1 MMKKLVS
8 MLLAVLMLLSVCPV
22 MAENAAVLE
31 DGKYHVAVESDSGMF
46 KVVSCL
52 LAVQDGA
59 YTATVTLSGTGYDKL
74 FVGTGEEAAA
84 AEKHIDYVED
94 INGAY
99 TFTLPVEALD
109 TPIAVAAHSVKKDSW
124 YDRILT
130 FKSEGAVQAM
140 ANGRYNIAVESSSDM
155 FKVVGC
161 VLTAKN
167 GAYSATITMSGT
179 GYDKLFLGT
188 GEDAAVAE
196 AHIEYVADAEGAYT
210 FTFPLTQLDVPVAVA
225 AHSVKKDTWYDRELT
240 FKSEGAEKIVVVL
253 ADGTYNLTVE
263 SDSGMFKVV
272 DCVLTA
278 ESGAYTATITM
289 SGTGYDKLFV
299 GTGEEAAAAEAH
311 IEYVADA
318 EGAYTF
324 TLPVARLDE
333 PIAVAA
339 HSVKKDSWYDRI
351 LTFTTENVEQIASQ
365 TQDSE
370 AAMASLF
377 SGIYVPDEFVLSGGT
392 GRVTI
397 SCEQVE
403 IVDGLPVATIVFSS
417 PNYKCVRV
425 GDVVYDSVCDEKTS
439 RVKIP
444 VVVNQSMTMF
454 GTTTAMSAAHEVEY
468 SIFIRVDALKSESA
482 AVELPGLVWESSMK
496 PLYAQQFSVDYFE
509 GGYALIDVKDSAR
522 YLVVPE
528 NMSVPEG
535 LDPAI
540 VILQQP
546 LNNIYLAATSAMALF
561 DSLDALDAIRLSGTQ
576 KDGWYIENAV
586 AAMERGDMLFAGKYS
601 EPDFEMLLTK
611 DCNLAIESMMISHAP
626 KVKEMLELLGI
637 PVFIDCSSRESHPL
651 GRTEWIKLYAV
662 MVDKEE
668 EAEAFFNEQAKIVE
682 ELKGFENTGKTVA
695 FFYLHTDGSAVV
707 RSTADYV
714 PGMIEIAGGKYVFEE
729 LLDPESDRSSISI
742 SMEEFYNAAVDADYL
757 IYNATIDAP
766 ISSVDE
772 LLAKS
777 SLFADFK
784 AVKEGNVWSTGK
796 YLYQATD
803 IVGSLITDINLM
815 LTGETDGMTFIN
827 KLN

>member
-8 MLLAVLMLLSVCPV
+8 LMLAVMMLLSMCPAV
-22 MAENAAVLE
+22 AENAAVLE

-74 FVGTGEEAAA
+74 FVGAGEEAAA
-84 AEKHIDYVED
+84 AEKHIDYVAD

-99 TFTLPVEALD
+99 TFTFPVEELD

-124 YDRILT
+124 YDR
-130 FKSEGAVQAM
+130 V
-140 ANGRYNIAVESSSDM
+140 
-155 FKVVGC
+155 
-161 VLTAKN
+161 
-167 GAYSATITMSGT
+167 
-179 GYDKLFLGT
+179 
-188 GEDAAVAE
+188 
-196 AHIEYVADAEGAYT
+196 
-210 FTFPLTQLDVPVAVA
+210 
-225 AHSVKKDTWYDRELT
+225 
-240 FKSEGAEKIVVVL
+240 
-253 ADGTYNLTVE
+253 
-263 SDSGMFKVV
+263 
-272 DCVLTA
+272 
-278 ESGAYTATITM
+278 
-289 SGTGYDKLFV
+289 
-299 GTGEEAAAAEAH
+299 
-311 IEYVADA
+311 
-318 EGAYTF
+318 
-324 TLPVARLDE
+324 
-333 PIAVAA
+333 
-339 HSVKKDSWYDRI
+339 
-351 LTFTTENVEQIASQ
+351 LTFTTENIEQIE

-370 AAMASLF
+370 AASASL
-377 SGIYVPDEFVLSGGT
+377 SAGIYTPDEFILTGGT
-392 GRVTI
+392 GRVKI
-397 SCEQVE
+397 SCEKVE
-403 IVDGLPVATIVFSS
+403 IRGGQAFATIVFSS
-417 PNYKCVRV
+417 PNYKCVRI

-439 RVKIP
+439 RVEIP

-468 SIFIRVDALKSESA
+468 SIFIRVDALRSENA

-496 PLYAQQFSVDYFE
+496 PMYAHQFSVDYFE

-528 NMSVPEG
+528 NMTVPEG

-546 LNNIYLAATSAMALF
+546 LDNIYLAATSAMALF
-561 DSLDALDAIRLSGTQ
+561 DSLDSLDAIRLVGTQ

-662 MVDKEE
+662 MVDKEA

-682 ELKGFENTGKTVA
+682 DLKGFENTGKTVA

-714 PGMIEIAGGKYVFEE
+714 PGMIEIAGGKYVFDE
-729 LLDPESDRSSISI
+729 LLNPESDRSSISI

-784 AVKEGNVWSTGK
+784 AVKEGNVWCTGK

-803 IVGSLITDINLM
+803 VVGSLITDINLM

>member
-8 MLLAVLMLLSVCPV
+8 LMLAVMMLLSMCPAV
-22 MAENAAVLE
+22 AENAAVLE

-46 KVVSCL
+46 KVVGCL

-84 AEKHIDYVED
+84 AEKHIDFEED

-99 TFTLPVEALD
+99 TFTFPVEALD
-109 TPIAVAAHSVKKDSW
+109 APIAVAAHSVKKDSW
-124 YDRILT
+124 YDRTLT

-140 ANGRYNIAVESSSDM
+140 ANGRYNVAVESSSDM
-155 FKVVGC
+155 FKVVDC

-188 GEDAAVAE
+188 GEDAAAAE
-196 AHIEYVADAEGAYT
+196 AHIEYVADEEGAYT

-253 ADGTYNLTVE
+253 TDGTYNLTVE
-263 SDSGMFKVV
+263 TDSGMFKVV
-272 DCVLTA
+272 NCVLTV
-278 ESGAYTATITM
+278 EGGAYTATITM

-299 GTGEEAAAAEAH
+299 GTGEEAAAAENH
-311 IEYVADA
+311 IEYAADA
-318 EGAYTF
+318 DGAYTF
-324 TLPVARLDE
+324 TLPVAQLDE
-333 PIAVAA
+333 PIQVAA
-339 HSVKKDSWYDRI
+339 HSVKKDSWYDRV
-351 LTFTTENVEQIASQ
+351 LTFTTENVEQLE

-370 AAMASLF
+370 AASASL
-377 SGIYVPDEFVLSGGT
+377 SAGVYTPDEFILTGGT
-392 GRVTI
+392 GRVKI
-397 SCEQVE
+397 SCEKVE
-403 IVDGLPVATIVFSS
+403 IRDGQAFATIVFSS
-417 PNYKCVRV
+417 PNYKCVRI

-439 RVKIP
+439 RVEFP
-444 VVVNQSMTMF
+444 VTVNQSMTMF

-496 PLYAQQFSVDYFE
+496 PMYAQQFSVDYFE

-528 NMSVPEG
+528 NMTAPEG

-546 LNNIYLAATSAMALF
+546 VQNIYLAATSAMALF
-561 DSLDALDAIRLSGTQ
+561 DSLDSLDAIRLVGTQ

-586 AAMERGDMLFAGKYS
+586 KAMENGDILFGGRYS

-611 DCNLAIESMMISHAP
+611 GCDLAIESMMISHAP

-662 MVDKEE
+662 MMDKEA
-668 EAEAFFNEQAKIVE
+668 EAEAFFNGQAKIVE

-757 IYNATIDAP
+757 IYNATIDDP
-766 ISSVDE
+766 IGSVDE

-784 AVKEGNVWSTGK
+784 AVQEGNVWCTGK

-815 LTGETDGMTFIN
+815 LKGETEGMTFIN

>member
-8 MLLAVLMLLSVCPV
+8 LMLAVLMLLSMCPAV
-22 MAENAAVLE
+22 AENTAVLE

-84 AEKHIDYVED
+84 AEKHIDFEED

-99 TFTLPVEALD
+99 TFTFPVEALD

-124 YDRILT
+124 YDRALT

-140 ANGRYNIAVESSSDM
+140 ANGRYNVAVESSSDM

-188 GEDAAVAE
+188 GEDAAAAE

-225 AHSVKKDTWYDRELT
+225 AHSVKKDNWYDRELT

-253 ADGTYNLTVE
+253 TDGTYNLTVE
-263 SDSGMFKVV
+263 TDSGMFKVV
-272 DCVLTA
+272 NCVLTA
-278 ESGAYTATITM
+278 EGGVYTATITM

-299 GTGEEAAAAEAH
+299 GTGEEAAAAENH
-311 IEYVADA
+311 IEYAADA
-318 EGAYTF
+318 DGAYTF
-324 TLPVARLDE
+324 TLPVAQLDE

-339 HSVKKDSWYDRI
+339 HSVKKDSWYDRV
-351 LTFTTENVEQIASQ
+351 LTFTTENVEQIE

-370 AAMASLF
+370 AASASL
-377 SGIYVPDEFVLSGGT
+377 SAGVYTPDEFILTGGT
-392 GRVTI
+392 GRVKI
-397 SCEQVE
+397 SCEKVE
-403 IVDGLPVATIVFSS
+403 IRDGQAFATIVFSS
-417 PNYKCVRV
+417 PNYKCVRI

-439 RVKIP
+439 CVEFP
-444 VVVNQSMTMF
+444 VAVNQSMTMF

-468 SIFIRVDALKSESA
+468 SIFIRVDALKSEDA
-482 AVELPGLVWESSMK
+482 AVELPGLVWTSSMK
-496 PLYAQQFSVDYFE
+496 PVYAEGFSVEYYE
-509 GGYALIDVKDSAR
+509 GGYALIDVKESAR

-528 NMSVPEG
+528 AMPVPEG

-546 LNNIYLAATSAMALF
+546 LDNIYLAATSAMALF
-561 DSLDALDAIRLSGTQ
+561 DSLDSLDAIRLVGTQ

-586 AAMERGDMLFAGKYS
+586 AAMEKGDMLFAGKYS

-611 DCNLAIESMMISHAP
+611 GCDLAIESMMISHSP

-637 PVFIDCSSRESHPL
+637 PVFIDRSSYESHPL

-662 MVDKEE
+662 MMDKEE
-668 EAEAFFNEQAKIVE
+668 EAEAFFAQQAQVVE
-682 ELKGFENTGKTVA
+682 DLKGFENTGKSVA
-695 FFYLHTDGSAVV
+695 FFYIHTDGSAVV

-729 LLDPESDRSSISI
+729 LLDPDSDRSSISI
-742 SMEEFYNAAVDADYL
+742 SMEEFYNAAVDADFL

-784 AVKEGNVWSTGK
+784 AVQEGNVWCTGK

-803 IVGSLITDINLM
+803 IVGNLITDINLM
-815 LTGETDGMTFIN
+815 LTGETEGMTFIY